1 MTTTMT
7 ITKERMIELCQGQL
21 EAYNERDVAEFAT
34 YYHPEVKAYRLPTG
48 EQILNGMNELKAIYK
63 KRFDENPELHC
74 ELRSRVVLESSV
86 LDEEWV
92 TGVVGQEKPSH
103 VVAIYR
109 FKDDL
114 IHSIWF
120 TR

>member
-1 MTTTMT
+1 MTTS
-7 ITKERMIELCQGQL
+7 KEKMIELCQGQL
-21 EAYNERDVAEFAT
+21 DAYNSRDIVKFASF
-34 YYHPEVKAYRLPTG
+34 YHPEVKAYRLHIN
-48 EQILNGMNELKAIYK
+48 EQILNGMDELKVIYH
-63 KRFDENPELHC
+63 KRFSENPKLFC
-74 ELRSRVVLESSV
+74 ELKSRVVLESSV

-92 TGVVGQEKPSH
+92 TGVTNQEKPSH

-120 TR
+120 AK

>member
-1 MTTTMT
+1 M
-7 ITKERMIELCQGQL
+7 IIKKERMIYLCQGQL
-21 EAYNERDVAEFAT
+21 DAYNKGDINEFAK
-34 YYHPEVKAYRLPTG
+34 YYHPDVKAFRLANQ
-48 EQILNGMNELKAIYK
+48 EQILEGLDELKSIYR
-63 KRFDENPELHC
+63 KRFSENPDLFC
-74 ELRSRVVLESSV
+74 ELKSRVVLESSV

-92 TGVVGQEKPSH
+92 TGVTGASKPSH

-120 TR
+120 TN

>member
-1 MTTTMT
+1 
-7 ITKERMIELCQGQL
+7 MIELCQGQL
-21 EAYNERDVAEFAT
+21 DAYNKGDIAQFAT
-34 YYHPEVKAYRLPTG
+34 FYHPEVKAFRLPTG
-48 EQILNGMNELKAIYK
+48 EQFLNGIAELKVIYK
-63 KRFDENPELHC
+63 KRFSENPDLFC

-92 TGVVGQEKPSH
+92 TGVTNQDKPSH

-109 FKDDL
+109 FKDNL

-120 TR
+120 TS

>member
-1 MTTTMT
+1 MT

-21 EAYNERDVAEFAT
+21 DAYNERNIEKFAT
-34 YYHPEVKAYRLPTG
+34 FYHPEVKAYRLQG
-48 EQILNGMNELKAIYK
+48 NEVIVDGIQDLFEGYK
-63 KRFDENPELHC
+63 KRFDDNPKLYC
-74 ELRSRVVLESSV
+74 ELKSRVVLESTV

-92 TGVVGQEKPSH
+92 TGVTGQDKPSH
-103 VVAIYR
+103 VVAIYN
-109 FKDDL
+109 FKDNL